1 MTFEVHS
8 VPVTNVKFLAE
19 FPETFCNGKPSLP
32 LNPGHQGL
40 IFKAVWIPTFFLKA
54 QPYSCNT
61 QSVVG

>member
-1 MTFEVHS
+1 MKYVVFLLQMCSFQPEV
-8 VPVTNVKFLAE
+8 
-19 FPETFCNGKPSLP
+19 PETSCNGKPSLP

>member
-1 MTFEVHS
+1 MCSFQ
-8 VPVTNVKFLAE
+8 PE
-19 FPETFCNGKPSLP
+19 FSETSCNGKLSLP

-40 IFKAVWIPTFFLKA
+40 IFNAVWIPTFFLKA

>member
-1 MTFEVHS
+1 MTFEVRS
-8 VPVTNVKFLAE
+8 VPVTNVKFLTE

-61 QSVVG
+61 QSVVD

>member
-1 MTFEVHS
+1 MKYV
-8 VPVTNVKFLAE
+8 VFLLQMCIFQPE
-19 FPETFCNGKPSLP
+19 FPETSCNGKPSLP

-40 IFKAVWIPTFFLKA
+40 IFNAVWIPTFFLKA